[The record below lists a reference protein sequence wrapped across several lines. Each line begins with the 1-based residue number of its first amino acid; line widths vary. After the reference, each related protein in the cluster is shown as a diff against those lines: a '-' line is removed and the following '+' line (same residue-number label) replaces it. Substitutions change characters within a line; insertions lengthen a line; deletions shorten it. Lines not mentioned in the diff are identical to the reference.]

1 MIPRKLRVCSFM
13 CYREEQTLEF
23 TGLHMTSLT
32 GDNGHGKSA
41 LLDAITWVLWGKARA
56 RRDDELITLG
66 ESEMWVELEFSLGS
80 QVYRVWRQRSKRGRG
95 QSDLHFYIW
104 DDALGDWR
112 LLDEGNLAQRQ
123 SQIIRTLRLD
133 YETFVNSA
141 FLLQGRADS
150 FTVKT
155 PTERKQ
161 ILADILGLGRYDQ
174 YEERAKSAVLVR
186 RERVIGIESELRS
199 IDAEL
204 ADRAVVEARLEEARR
219 TVEDA
224 LTALRLAEA
233 ERTAARSSVQAL
245 RSQQHQLSDLQA
257 RSERDGRELA
267 DLRRQA
273 EQAGARLQ
281 GLEATV
287 AQRDE
292 IEAGWRQ
299 LEQVRAAEAGW
310 NDRLRRHSEL
320 QARVAG
326 AQRAVDQARMALASE
341 RQRLEERSSELGKRA
356 AEVEALRGTLAEVQA
371 LLAEADLHQAHR
383 EVLAVELRELGER
396 AAGVRHEME
405 RVKAEGQ
412 AVKERLELLNG
423 ADEAT
428 CPVCNQ
434 ALSDEHR
441 AHVAAQLSD
450 ELDRLAERYRAS
462 SGELKTVGERKT
474 ALEAEDRELARSLTS
489 RTARQR
495 QAAQIEAAIA
505 ESERAV
511 LEKAALDER
520 AVHIADRLS
529 RQEYGD
535 EARVEL
541 AALSAAMA
549 ETSYDSAAHSQVRN
563 ELERLHPFDARY
575 VRQLLP
581 ALEGL
586 SEAQDRVSL
595 LSAQVARREQDLA
608 ESAAQRAA
616 LESALA
622 GLPQLEASLKDAE
635 ARWFQAET
643 ASRRAQQQQG
653 AAEQQLHAIDQLE
666 ARRAKL
672 RADLDALNVEVSL
685 YAELREAFGKK
696 GIQAMIIESAIP
708 EVETEANRLLHRM
721 SDGRMNLRLE
731 TQREKVTGGVAETLE
746 IIISDELG
754 SRSYELYSGGEAF
767 RANLALRIALSRLLA
782 RRAGAQLQTLVIDEG
797 FGSQD
802 TRGLDMVVETINS
815 IKDDFEL
822 VIVISHIDELKDQFG
837 ARIDVVKNPGGSR
850 VFIR

>member
-1 MIPRKLRVCSFM
+1 M
-13 CYREEQTLEF
+13 CYQEEQALEF
-23 TGLHMTSLT
+23 TGMHMTSLT

-41 LLDAITWVLWGKARA
+41 LLDAITWALWGKARA

-66 ESEMWVELEFSLGS
+66 LTEMWVDLEFALGS

-104 DDALGDWR
+104 DETQGDWR
-112 LLDEGNLAQRQ
+112 LLDEGNLLQRQ
-123 SQIIRTLRLD
+123 AQIIRTLRLD

-174 YEERAKSAVLVR
+174 YEERAKSAVQVR
-186 RERVIGIESELRS
+186 RERTIGIESELRS

-204 ADRAVVEARLEEARR
+204 ADRATVEARLAEARHA
-219 TVEDA
+219 VESAQAA
-224 LTALRLAEA
+224 LSLAEA
-233 ERTAARSSVQAL
+233 ERTAARSQVQAL
-245 RSQQHQLSDLQA
+245 RAQQQQLKDLLA
-257 RSERDGRELA
+257 RTERDERELA
-267 DLRRQA
+267 DLRSQLAQA
-273 EQAGARLQ
+273 NARLRT
-281 GLEATV
+281 LETTV

-292 IEAGWRQ
+292 IEAGWRE
-299 LEQVRAAEAGW
+299 LEAVRAAEAGW
-310 NDRLRRHSEL
+310 NERLRRYSEL
-320 QARVAG
+320 QARVTR
-326 AQRAVDQARMALASE
+326 AQRAVDQARMELASE
-341 RQRLEERSSELGKRA
+341 ARRLEDRSTELGAKA
-356 AEVEALRGTLAEVQA
+356 ATVDAHRTTLAEVQA
-371 LLAEADLHQAHR
+371 HLAQSDQQQAR
-383 EVLAVELRELGER
+383 RDAITVELLELGDR
-396 AAGVRHEME
+396 SAGARHEME

-412 AVKERLELLNG
+412 AVRERLELLTG
-423 ADEAT
+423 AGEAV

-434 ALSDEHR
+434 PLSDEHR
-441 AHVAAQLSD
+441 ARVIAQLSAERD
-450 ELDRLAERYRAS
+450 QLGERYRAS
-462 SGELKTVGERKT
+462 SGESKAAAERKA

-489 RTARQR
+489 RAARQR
-495 QAAQIEAAIA
+495 QAAQVEAAIA
-505 ESERAV
+505 ECERAATEQV
-511 LEKAALDER
+511 AVEER
-520 AVHIADRLS
+520 AAQVNERLG
-529 RQEYGD
+529 RQEYGGS
-535 EARVEL
+535 AQAEL
-541 AALSAAMA
+541 AALTAAMTEA
-549 ETSYDSAAHSQVRN
+549 SYDPAAHDGVRR
-563 ELERLHPFDARY
+563 EMERLHPFDARY
-575 VRQLLP
+575 TRQLLP

-586 SEAQDRVSL
+586 DEARGRCQSL
-595 LSAQVARREQDLA
+595 AAQVARRDEDLA
-608 ESAAQRAA
+608 AAAVQNAA
-616 LESALA
+616 LKDALA
-622 GLPQLEASLKDAE
+622 GLPQLEATLKEAE
-635 ARWFQAET
+635 ARWLQAES

-653 AAEQQLHAIDQLE
+653 AAEQQLHVLDQLDE
-666 ARRAKL
+666 RRTRL
-672 RADLDALNVEVSL
+672 RTDLDALNAEISL
-685 YAELREAFGKK
+685 FTELREAFGKK

-721 SDGRMNLRLE
+721 TDGRMNLRLE

-815 IKDDFEL
+815 IKGDFEL

-837 ARIDVVKNPGGSR
+837 ARIDVVKQANGSR
-850 VFIR
+850 VAVA